1 MGFSLDLDLKYRTSS
16 YDATHASILIVFFV
30 TFMGKLVGCAGVIM
44 DMLFEAAAT
53 TTRPKT

>member
-1 MGFSLDLDLKYRTSS
+1 
-16 YDATHASILIVFFV
+16 LIVFFV

-53 TTRPKT
+53 TTRPKN